1 MMVNPIIIS
10 ILKVVGKEVLIVVAG
25 SVIKK
30 IIKK

>member
-1 MMVNPIIIS
+1 MMVNVVIVK